1 MGSLIILPIML
12 VLMYLLVIRPQQRR
26 MREHQALVSSL
37 QVGDEV
43 VSSAGMYGRIVE
55 LGDEVITLDVADG
68 VHIRLA
74 RAAIGRRI
82 GEPAAEDPA
91 AAGPEAGSDSAG
103 IPDPEE

>member
-43 VSSAGMYGRIVE
+43 VSSAGMYGRIVQ

-82 GEPAAEDPA
+82 AEPTAEDPA
-91 AAGPEAGSDSAG
+91 AAGSETSSDSAG